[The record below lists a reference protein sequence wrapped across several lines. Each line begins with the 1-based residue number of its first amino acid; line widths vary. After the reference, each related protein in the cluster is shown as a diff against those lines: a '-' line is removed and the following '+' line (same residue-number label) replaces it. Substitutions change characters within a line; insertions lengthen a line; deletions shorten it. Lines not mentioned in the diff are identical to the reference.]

1 MARTNNEYLHGYR
14 MGWEYA
20 ECGGNTHTMVREI
33 LSRGI
38 SMRTTYAVAFMNAVK
53 DYKAG
58 RPKKYD

>member
-1 MARTNNEYLHGYR
+1 